1 MNSRAKSTRGLTRRD
16 FVTGLLSASV
26 AAPVLAKTDALTTKV
41 VHSAPKVTHL
51 DHSSGPQETD
61 HRADAARYYGASMYE
76 RNYVRMHQE
85 ALSRQLARQLDDQIM
100 RGLQNGRL

>member
-1 MNSRAKSTRGLTRRD
+1 MNRRD

-51 DHSSGPQETD
+51 DHSSGPLD
-61 HRADAARYYGASMYE
+61 HRADAASYYGASMYE

-85 ALSRQLARQLDDQIM
+85 AMSRQLARQLDDQIM
-100 RGLQNGRL
+100 RGLKNGRL